1 MSAHTTHMAALLDE
15 LQHADQI
22 IIAMLN
28 AMTSSQKSKVHNKL
42 DAAGVSGEGMT
53 RYHERHAAIDAAKAM
68 LAAPVLIAPA
78 VSAAPAHE
86 AIVARSIAALNV
98 ADLGLANLEELE
110 TLIGAIDAIA
120 EKNDGDPAAMT
131 KQLRTI
137 RRLAHFGRFFAAERV
152 EVLQCMRD
160 EIADEHAALKA
171 GAA

>member
-1 MSAHTTHMAALLDE
+1 
-15 LQHADQI
+15 
-22 IIAMLN
+22 
-28 AMTSSQKSKVHNKL
+28 MTSNNKAINL
-42 DAAGVSGEGMT
+42 EKQQLSHTGGNGAKLI
-53 RYHERHAAIDAAKAM
+53 AAISDATTD
-68 LAAPVLIAPA
+68 
-78 VSAAPAHE
+78 
-86 AIVARSIAALNV
+86 RSVAALNA

-120 EKNDGDPAAMT
+120 EKNDRDPAAMT